1 LFKFDVD
8 GDVGVDPNY
17 MTLWFSQPSF
27 GLPSKVFRLLLPFG
41 NVPAQTFCSQEYY
54 EEQSIRELYQSVL
67 ERLLLTLD
75 EKAKERL
82 PKNSQVLVEGQS
94 NQDIWPPWPWP
105 PWDGENEDK
114 RPPAERAH
122 DLAKGVIKF
131 ESQIANASLD
141 L

>member
-1 LFKFDVD
+1 MLTA
-8 GDVGVDPNY
+8 
-17 MTLWFSQPSF
+17 TLEWIQIKWFSGSSSLASDSHPRSLHYHILL
-27 GLPSKVFRLLLPFG
+27 GKVS
-41 NVPAQTFCSQEYY
+41 VQSFCSQEYY

-75 EKAKERL
+75 EKTKKQSPRH
-82 PKNSQVLVEGQS
+82 SRVLVEGQ
-94 NQDIWPPWPWP
+94 NDQDIWPPWPWP
-105 PWDGENEDK
+105 PWDGDDGGDEDK
-114 RPPAERAH
+114 RKPAERAH